1 MSRQCT
7 SVYPYKIT
15 DICLGIIES
24 DDLYM
29 DDVYVSLTRNLQA
42 WITGS
47 RMRGQ
52 HEELTMGGS
61 SRKNNSRAK
70 NINDFICL
78 IIQLSNVRLR
88 LLRYVQHTSTTCTTT
103 VHGNNISL
111 QYRYELIFLL
121 KYNLSHKFV
130 WSDLRTQASSQL
142 VVLLMLSTYVFH
154 KQNMY
159 KRECLVNTST
169 CIFSFL
175 FT

>member
-1 MSRQCT
+1 
-7 SVYPYKIT
+7 
-15 DICLGIIES
+15 
-24 DDLYM
+24 M

-52 HEELTMGGS
+52 HEELAMGGS

-70 NINDFICL
+70 NFNDFICL
-78 IIQLSNVRLR
+78 IELSNVRLR

-111 QYRYELIFLL
+111 QYELIFLL

-130 WSDLRTQASSQL
+130 WSDLRTQAPSQL

-154 KQNMY
+154 KQNVQ
-159 KRECLVNTST
+159 KR
-169 CIFSFL
+169 IFS
-175 FT
+175 